1 MAQKRRTRQQI
12 AAEYGTTVRDIR
24 PGESEE
30 AYYKALAQTANKRL
44 DRLVK
49 ASQKDAYR
57 GILNYAYANA
67 IYDIRAMTG
76 NPDQKHFTVRLE
88 KRKDGGVNRADV
100 HAKINAVKRFLE
112 SPTSMPSATL
122 KIYKKRTETLN
133 RNMGTNFTWQ
143 EAARMFESK
152 EWEKLKGVMGS
163 ETFTKYV
170 AKKKQRMKKKEAQD
184 ALDHNMKMP
193 DEAVQD
199 IDSLVEAEGI
209 APDKLIKEIF
219 G

>member
-1 MAQKRRTRQQI
+1 MSQKRRTRQQI

-44 DRLVK
+44 DRLVA

-163 ETFTKYV
+163 DTFNQYV
-170 AKKKQRMKKKEAQD
+170 AKKKARMKKKDAEK
-184 ALDHNMKMP
+184 ALDQNVKMS
-193 DEAVQD
+193 DEAEED
-199 IDSLVEAEGI
+199 IDRLVESEGI
-209 APDKLIKEIF
+209 VPDKMIRNFL